1 MIDLYVIN
9 LEKRKDRWE
18 HILKTFSDPEINL
31 IRVDALEI
39 EKKRGW
45 FGCFESH
52 KKCIRIAK
60 EKGLKNIMVIEDDCL
75 PMDSNFTIFKSR
87 LEKIKNYL
95 DTHDDWNIYLGGTA
109 TFGSSDY
116 DRVIKDSNS
125 DETFVEFTRAYMTHM
140 IAYNSNCYDLYLD
153 YEIVK
158 PVDEFWFGKIKALVS
173 VPFLATQLEGYSDI
187 VKRHKSD
194 TMRIKEGNQKLI
206 KYLNNPKN
214 KK

>member
-18 HILKTFSDPEINL
+18 HILKTFSNPLINL
-31 IRVDALEI
+31 IRVDAVESD
-39 EKKRGW
+39 KKKGW
-45 FGCFESH
+45 LGCFESH

-60 EKGLKNIMVIEDDCL
+60 EQGLKNIMVIEDDCL
-75 PMDSNFTIFKSR
+75 PMDSANFISR
-87 LEKIKNYL
+87 LVQIKNYL
-95 DTHDDWNIYLGGTA
+95 DSHDDWNIYLGGTA
-109 TFGSSDY
+109 TFGPNDY

-125 DETFVEFTRAYMTHM
+125 DEIFVEFARAYMTHM
-140 IAYNSNCYDLYLD
+140 IAYNSNCYDFYLD
-153 YEIVK
+153 YQIVK

-187 VKRHKSD
+187 IRRHKSD
-194 TMRIKEGNQKLI
+194 TARINEGNKNLI
-206 KYLNNPKN
+206 RYINNPKI

>member
-18 HILKTFSDPEINL
+18 HILKTFSDPDINL
-31 IRVDALEI
+31 IQVSAI
-39 EKKRGW
+39 EADRKKGW
-45 FGCFESH
+45 VGCFESH

-60 EKGLKNIMVIEDDCL
+60 EQGLKNIMVIEDDCL
-75 PMDSNFTIFKSR
+75 PMDLDPGVFKSR
-87 LEKIKNYL
+87 LVKIKNYL

-109 TFGSSDY
+109 TFGPKDY
-116 DRVIKDSNS
+116 DKIIKHE

-153 YEIVK
+153 YQIVK
-158 PVDEFWFGKIKALVS
+158 PIDEFWFGKIKALVS

-187 VKRHKSD
+187 INKNKSD
-194 TMRIKEGNQKLI
+194 TARINEGNQRLI
-206 KYLNNPKN
+206 KYLNNPRHKN
-214 KK
+214 